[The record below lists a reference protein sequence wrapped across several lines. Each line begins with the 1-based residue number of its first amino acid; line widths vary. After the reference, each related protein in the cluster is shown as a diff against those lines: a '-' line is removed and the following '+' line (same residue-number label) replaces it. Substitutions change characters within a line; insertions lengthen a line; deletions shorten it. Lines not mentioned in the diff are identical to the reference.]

1 MPTTDKLGC
10 HHCPNLPTT
19 GELPS
24 THKRQAQAN
33 SHRRE
38 VPSPVY
44 QRTGQANFI
53 AGSDL

>member
-1 MPTTDKLGC
+1 MPITDKLGC
-10 HHCPNLPTT
+10 PHRPDLSAT

-38 VPSPVY
+38 VLSPVH
-44 QRTGQANFI
+44 QRTGDNRLWF
-53 AGSDL
+53 SPE